1 MADGLGYEQ
10 IDAFPNKTRLA
21 GGRVE
26 KCPCNSSQVRK
37 EGSEMKTV
45 SAVFFALLL
54 VSLAAAQQRWTRSYG
69 GTSYDVGSSVRQTSD
84 SGYIITGGTASY
96 GHGFP
101 DLDMWFIKTN
111 ASGDTI
117 WTRTCGGTRNDDGL
131 SVQQTSDSGYVI
143 AGYTLSFGAGAYD
156 IYVIKTSATGD
167 TLWTRTYGGTRDEE
181 GNSVQQTS
189 DGGYI
194 IAGYTS
200 SFGAGSFDVYLIKTN
215 ASGDTLWT
223 RTYGGGGDDEGN
235 SVRQTA
241 DSGYIVAGFT
251 SSFGAGNE
259 DIYLVKT
266 NASGDTLWTR
276 TYGGS
281 GYEEGSSVEQTA
293 DGGYIVAGYTDSF
306 GADSADVYLVKT
318 NSAGDTIWTRT
329 YGGSGSDEANALGK
343 TSDGGYI
350 IGGWTSSFGAGS
362 RDVYLVRTNASG
374 DTVWTRTCGGTGID
388 YGSSVQQTA
397 DGGYVAAGY
406 TTSVGTGGDVY
417 LIKTDETGNVG
428 VEEPGSDRSVATGS
442 LMATPNPFSSSVRI
456 PGHEAERFSVYDISG
471 KMVET
476 CRGGRVGEGLAPA
489 VYFIKPDDGQSRSL
503 RIVKVR

>member
-1 MADGLGYEQ
+1 VL
-10 IDAFPNKTRLA
+10 
-21 GGRVE
+21 
-26 KCPCNSSQVRK
+26 
-37 EGSEMKTV
+37 
-45 SAVFFALLL
+45 
-54 VSLAAAQQRWTRSYG
+54 
-69 GTSYDVGSSVRQTSD
+69 QTPD
-84 SGYIITGGTASY
+84 SGYIITGCSGY
-96 GHGFP
+96 HGARGG
-101 DLDMWFIKTN
+101 DVWLIKTN
-111 ASGDTI
+111 A
-117 WTRTCGGTRNDDGL
+117 R
-131 SVQQTSDSGYVI
+131 
-143 AGYTLSFGAGAYD
+143 
-156 IYVIKTSATGD
+156 GD
-167 TLWTRTYGGTRDEE
+167 TLWTRTFGGDSLDVGCT
-181 GNSVQQTS
+181 VQPTS

-194 IAGYTS
+194 IAGGTR
-200 SFGAGSFDVYLIKTN
+200 SFG
-215 ASGDTLWT
+215 
-223 RTYGGGGDDEGN
+223 RGGL
-235 SVRQTA
+235 
-241 DSGYIVAGFT
+241 
-251 SSFGAGNE
+251 
-259 DIYLVKT
+259 DIYLIKT

-318 NSAGDTIWTRT
+318 NSAGDTICTRT